1 MSAIEPIKMPKWG
14 LAMEEGKIV
23 EWWVV
28 QGASVKEGDDL
39 VDIETSKITNVC
51 EAHVDGVLRRIVA
64 QPDETLP
71 VGALIG
77 VFAEDGVA
85 DADIDAFIDEYQA
98 NFDPGEAAG
107 EYGGPEI
114 RTVDAGGRELRVVV
128 AGEGE
133 AGTPV
138 VLLHGFGGDL
148 NNWMLVQEPLAA
160 DRPVYAV
167 ELPGHGQSAKDV
179 GAGTL
184 DDLASAVIAA
194 IDALGLE
201 SFAIVGHSLGGAVA
215 LEVARRKSVTSLGL
229 VCPAAAPG
237 GSINGDYLDAF
248 VSARRA
254 RDLREPAKLLFA
266 NADMVTRDMLD
277 DLIKAKRLDGAEAA
291 LGAMK
296 DALKGGD
303 PAYAALSGALEEITA
318 PIVLIATREDKI
330 VGAPDVSGFP
340 AGTATIWIEDAGHMP
355 HLEKSGEVIEALK
368 RLS

>member
-114 RTVDAGGRELRVVV
+114 RTVDAGGRDLRVAV

-148 NNWMLVQEPLAA
+148 NNWMLVQ
-160 DRPVYAV
+160 
-167 ELPGHGQSAKDV
+167 
-179 GAGTL
+179 
-184 DDLASAVIAA
+184 
-194 IDALGLE
+194 
-201 SFAIVGHSLGGAVA
+201 
-215 LEVARRKSVTSLGL
+215 
-229 VCPAAAPG
+229 
-237 GSINGDYLDAF
+237 
-248 VSARRA
+248 
-254 RDLREPAKLLFA
+254 
-266 NADMVTRDMLD
+266 
-277 DLIKAKRLDGAEAA
+277 
-291 LGAMK
+291 
-296 DALKGGD
+296 
-303 PAYAALSGALEEITA
+303 
-318 PIVLIATREDKI
+318 
-330 VGAPDVSGFP
+330 
-340 AGTATIWIEDAGHMP
+340 
-355 HLEKSGEVIEALK
+355 
-368 RLS
+368 